1 MNTNAFRLLLFTV
14 AMYLSAWTF
23 NVPYV
28 TFSNGSKWKV
38 QGEWS
43 NNAYNSGTGYPNRSG
58 QKGCL
63 DGH

>member
-1 MNTNAFRLLLFTV
+1 MMAKASLWRKPQACVRTV
-14 AMYLSAWTF
+14 LPAAKVPLSSVTRQLSAL
-23 NVPYV
+23 
-28 TFSNGSKWKV
+28 

-43 NNAYNSGTGYPNRSG
+43 NNAYNLQTGYPNRSG